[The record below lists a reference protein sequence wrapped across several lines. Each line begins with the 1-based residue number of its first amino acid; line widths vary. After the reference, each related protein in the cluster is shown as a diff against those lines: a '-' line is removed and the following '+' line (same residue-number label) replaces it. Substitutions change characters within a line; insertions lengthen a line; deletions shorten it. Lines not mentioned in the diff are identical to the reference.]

1 MYHSD
6 MMSTQL
12 TDSTASCRWARM
24 AKSVA
29 PALLAASL
37 LAAVPGVLK
46 ADAHLAPSSELHQSI
61 VEAQRTREANRKEV
75 VEFFATPQVRKTL
88 KASNLDLR
96 KVETAVSFLSD
107 DELAKLAMQSREMQR
122 DLAAGAL
129 NNQQITY
136 ILIALVTAVIVI
148 LAT

>member
-1 MYHSD
+1 MYYSD

-12 TDSTASCRWARM
+12 TDSTASYRWPRM

-29 PALLAASL
+29 AGLFAALL

-46 ADAHLAPSSELHQSI
+46 ADGHLAPSSELHQSI
-61 VEAQRTREANRKEV
+61 IEAQRTRDADRKEV
-75 VEFFATPQVRKTL
+75 VEFFAMPQVRKTL
-88 KASNLDLR
+88 KASNFDLR
-96 KVETAVSFLSD
+96 KVETAVSLLSD
-107 DELAKLAMQSREMQR
+107 DELAKLAVQSREVKR

>member
-1 MYHSD
+1 
-6 MMSTQL
+6 
-12 TDSTASCRWARM
+12 
-24 AKSVA
+24 
-29 PALLAASL
+29 
-37 LAAVPGVLK
+37 
-46 ADAHLAPSSELHQSI
+46 LHQSI
-61 VEAQRTREANRKEV
+61 VEAQQTREMNRKEV
-75 VEFFATPQVRKTL
+75 VEFFATPQVRKAL

-96 KVETAVSFLSD
+96 KVETAVTLLSD
-107 DELAKLAMQSREMQR
+107 DELAKLAVQSREVKR

>member
-1 MYHSD
+1 MYYSD

-12 TDSTASCRWARM
+12 TDSAASCRWARM

-29 PALLAASL
+29 PGL
-37 LAAVPGVLK
+37 LAAVLLAALPGALK
-46 ADAHLAPSSELHQSI
+46 AEGHLAPSSELHQSI
-61 VEAQRTREANRKEV
+61 VEAQQTRDANRKEV
-75 VEFFATPQVRKTL
+75 VEFFATPQARKAL

-107 DELAKLAMQSREMQR
+107 DELAKLALQSREMKR

-129 NNQQITY
+129 TNQQLTY
-136 ILIALVTAVIVI
+136 IVIALVTAVIVI

>member
-6 MMSTQL
+6 IMSTQL
-12 TDSTASCRWARM
+12 TDSTVSCRWARM
-24 AKSVA
+24 AKSLA
-29 PALLAASL
+29 AGLFAASL
-37 LAAVPGVLK
+37 LTVVPGVLK

-61 VEAQRTREANRKEV
+61 VEAQQTRDANRKEV
-75 VEFFATPQVRKTL
+75 VDFFATPQVRKAL

-96 KVETAVSFLSD
+96 KVDTAVSFLSD
-107 DELAKLAMQSREMQR
+107 DELAKLAVQSREMQR

>member
-1 MYHSD
+1 
-6 MMSTQL
+6 
-12 TDSTASCRWARM
+12 M

-29 PALLAASL
+29 AGLFAASL
-37 LAAVPGVLK
+37 LAATPGILE
-46 ADAHLAPSSELHQSI
+46 AETHLAPSSELHQSI
-61 VEAQRTREANRKEV
+61 VQAHQMRDSNRKEV
-75 VEFFATPQVRKTL
+75 VEFFATPQVRKAL
-88 KASNLDLR
+88 KASNLDLQ

-122 DLAAGAL
+122 DVAAGAL

>member
-12 TDSTASCRWARM
+12 TDSTISCRWQSV

-29 PALLAASL
+29 AGLFAASL
-37 LAAVPGVLK
+37 LAVVPGVLK

-61 VEAQRTREANRKEV
+61 VEAQQTREANRKEV
-75 VEFFATPQVRKTL
+75 VEFFATPQVRKAL
-88 KASNLDLR
+88 KASNLDLG

-107 DELAKLAMQSREMQR
+107 DELAKLAVQSREMQK

-129 NNQQITY
+129 TNQQLTY
-136 ILIALVTAVIVI
+136 IVIALATAVIVI

>member
-1 MYHSD
+1 

-12 TDSTASCRWARM
+12 TDCHSLLPLAAHGESVCRGVSRR
-24 AKSVA
+24 SLLV
-29 PALLAASL
+29 PAL
-37 LAAVPGVLK
+37 VLK
-46 ADAHLAPSSELHQSI
+46 RTRTCALLELHQSI
-61 VEAQRTREANRKEV
+61 IKLSRRARQPPELVSV
-75 VEFFATPQVRKTL
+75 LTPQVRQAL
-88 KASNLDLR
+88 KASNLDMR

-107 DELAKLAMQSREMQR
+107 EELAKLAAQSREMQR